1 MPRYVA
7 PMNRRRAAGGLLG
20 LVCLPLVGCASLN
33 SVTVEVSTYGEWP
46 AQRGA
51 GTFAFDRLPSQAA
64 AAAQHQPVEAAAAA
78 ALEKAG
84 FRAASSVQS
93 ADVLVQVG
101 ARMTRTE
108 RGPWDDPWWWRGGW
122 VVGPGHRALWVGP
135 RWPYGPGWTAE
146 TPRVEREVALLL
158 RDRSSGQPLYE
169 MRARSE
175 GFTSAGEG
183 MLKAMFEAG
192 LSGFPQVRAE
202 PRRVVVRL

>member
-1 MPRYVA
+1 
-7 PMNRRRAAGGLLG
+7 MNRRHAAGGLLG
-20 LVCLPLVGCASLN
+20 LACLPLAGCAGLN
-33 SVTVEVSTYGEWP
+33 SLTVEVSTYGEWP

-51 GTFAFDRLPSQAA
+51 GSFAFDRLPSQAA
-64 AAAQHQPVEAAAAA
+64 VPEQQQPVELAATA

-84 FRAASSVQS
+84 FRAAPSAQS

-101 ARMTRTE
+101 VRLTRTE

-122 VVGPGHRALWVGP
+122 LVGPGHRALWVGP
-135 RWPYGPGWTAE
+135 RWPAAPGWAAE

-175 GFTSAGEG
+175 GFTSASEG
-183 MLKAMFEAG
+183 ILRAMFEAG
-192 LSGFPQVRAE
+192 LSAFPQVQTE